1 MSETSRDLT
10 REQIISAASVAFSKF
25 GYKKTTLD
33 DIALLTN
40 RGKTGIYYY
49 FKSKD
54 DIFREVIRKEAEI
67 IKVKLSKSLANK
79 KTPVVKL
86 TSYIHNRMDAFEKLG
101 NYYSAMKHE
110 LMEHLHF
117 INLNRVDFDVTEI
130 EIISSILTEGVE
142 KGSFQID
149 NISQVSKTILL
160 TLKSLEI
167 PFYGQESQNNSKEL
181 LDSLIQLL
189 LNGLMKK

>member
-33 DIALLTN
+33 DIAALTN

-167 PFYGQESQNNSKEL
+167 PFYGQESHNNSKEL